1 MCACDGSWA
10 SSRSGGCNN
19 KNGDG
24 GEHTGSR
31 CDAASGNDGY
41 RTDVNDNH
49 REGVQRGVVPV
60 FIMYPR
66 VGRGGQAGRPEGY
79 PEVRTDVQS
88 CFCDLQQ
95 KTLWY
100 LEGRPRFV
108 ILRRGVCGGG
118 GRTAA
123 ALSSNMGA
131 QCDVIDGSRH
141 SRYFSPHPSSNG
153 APKVGRGEPSPARRA
168 DLIDA

>member
-19 KNGDG
+19 KNGDD

-31 CDAASGNDGY
+31 CDAASGNGD
-41 RTDVNDNH
+41 T
-49 REGVQRGVVPV
+49 VQMSMT
-60 FIMYPR
+60 IIER
-66 VGRGGQAGRPEGY
+66 VCRGGWCPSSLCIRGWGEVGRPEGY

-100 LEGRPRFV
+100 LEGRSRFV

-118 GRTAA
+118 GRTEA

>member
-1 MCACDGSWA
+1 MAMVESTLEAVAMLLLGMMD
-10 SSRSGGCNN
+10 
-19 KNGDG
+19 
-24 GEHTGSR
+24 T
-31 CDAASGNDGY
+31 
-41 RTDVNDNH
+41 
-49 REGVQRGVVPV
+49 VQMSMT
-60 FIMYPR
+60 IIER
-66 VGRGGQAGRPEGY
+66 VCRGGWCPSSLCIRGWGEVVRPADQKVTQRY
-79 PEVRTDVQS
+79 VPTSNRA
-88 CFCDLQQ
+88 CDLQQ